1 MLVTAPRLGA
11 LAETAGLGSEGALTK
26 RSALLDI
33 VAKKVPR
40 TDGRELGKPLQQ
52 SLRLGALSH
61 PGRADQDDASGLPE
75 PHGRVG
81 PGYSMRR

>member
-1 MLVTAPRLGA
+1 MLVIGLRLSA
-11 LAETAGLGSEGALTK
+11 LAGSAGLGSDGALTE

-33 VAKKVPR
+33 VAKKVSR
-40 TDGRELGKPLQQ
+40 ADGGELGKPLQQ
-52 SLRLGALSH
+52 PLRLGALSH

-81 PGYSMRR
+81 PG

>member
-1 MLVTAPRLGA
+1 MLVIAPRLSA
-11 LAETAGLGSEGALTK
+11 LAGSAGLGSDGALTK

-33 VAKKVPR
+33 VAKEVSR
-40 TDGRELGKPLQQ
+40 ANGGELGKPLQQ

-61 PGRADQDDASGLPE
+61 PRRADQDDASDLPE

-81 PGYSMRR
+81 PV